1 MEIWKNKVILLIII
15 NYEQM
20 FNIMKILWKYIDN
33 VLKTVIIDYEIFERI
48 S

>member
-1 MEIWKNKVILLIII
+1 
-15 NYEQM
+15 M

>member
-33 VLKTVIIDYEIFERI
+33 VLKTVIIDYEIFEKI
-48 S
+48 L